1 MKLETTQF
9 PFHDVGV
16 HRRSGTKHREK
27 GIPGDASGTVAHEL
41 VHCNRFLHASW
52 LLVPRFGTLTSVREV
67 VALQQNNSK
76 KRDLVGMY
84 LMESR
89 VKKVLVLNF

>member
-1 MKLETTQF
+1 MKCATQF

-16 HRRSGTKHREK
+16 GPVDPGPHRKK

-52 LLVPRFGTLTSVREV
+52 LFHQASGPSPLLGSAAGTTKQLEEGILWECNTCNGKQ
-67 VALQQNNSK
+67 A
-76 KRDLVGMY
+76 
-84 LMESR
+84 
-89 VKKVLVLNF
+89 F